1 MPHDYIETYYS
12 RCQTGDEHY
21 PVLQGNRDTDVC
33 IVGGGLAGLTAAL
46 ELCRRGRQVTI
57 LEGNRIAWGAS
68 GRNGGFVSPG
78 YACSQ
83 TKIARKVG
91 TDQAK
96 TLYRLSIEGVDIV
109 AGNIRD
115 LAIDGAMRSDGM
127 IGAIRYDGAPG
138 LLTYRDQMER
148 DFGQQLRVMQR
159 DELRSIL
166 CSDKYHQALY
176 APDAFHFH
184 PLNYA
189 HALARNIRRL
199 GGVIHESSAVRS
211 IETVGGRRRLKT
223 AQGEID
229 AQDIVLASGG
239 YTDRLCPALSRS
251 FLPIATYVLLTEAN
265 RSLLETAIRTSAAIG
280 DDRRAGDYYRIVD
293 GDKLLW
299 GGRITTRTADPADLA
314 GLLRREMVSTYPQLA
329 DLKVDIAWS
338 GLMSYATHLMP
349 QIGQLAPGLWYCT
362 AFGGHGM
369 NTTAIGGRLIAEA
382 INGDSDRYRLFA
394 PFGLSWNG
402 GAFGRAAVQLTYWSY
417 QLQDAW
423 RERQSLKAS

>member
-57 LEGNRIAWGAS
+57 LEGNRIAWRAS

-349 QIGQLAPGLWYCT
+349 QIGQLAPGLWHCT

-417 QLQDAW
+417 QLQ
-423 RERQSLKAS
+423 